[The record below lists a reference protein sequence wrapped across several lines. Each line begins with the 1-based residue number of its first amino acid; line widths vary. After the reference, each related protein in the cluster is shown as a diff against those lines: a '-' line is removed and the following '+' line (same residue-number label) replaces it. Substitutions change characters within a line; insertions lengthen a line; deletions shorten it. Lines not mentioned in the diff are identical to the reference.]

1 LSPTEF
7 INVPSSNSSKKLK
20 IEVEEN
26 LFESGTSEDVILN
39 LTQEKNKDDSSK
51 KSEVKCPDFIVG
63 KYCEK
68 QKNQNRYGA
77 PAAVSNLSQ
86 PSNEMANQM
95 FQSVFKKAIAQVC
108 DVTMK
113 KEVPKAPPGEENSE
127 SFKTYA

>member
-1 LSPTEF
+1 LG
-7 INVPSSNSSKKLK
+7 I
-20 IEVEEN
+20 
-26 LFESGTSEDVILN
+26 
-39 LTQEKNKDDSSK
+39 
-51 KSEVKCPDFIVG
+51 G
-63 KYCEK
+63 KAPNAP
-68 QKNQNRYGA
+68 NQNRYGA

-127 SFKTYA
+127 NFKTYA